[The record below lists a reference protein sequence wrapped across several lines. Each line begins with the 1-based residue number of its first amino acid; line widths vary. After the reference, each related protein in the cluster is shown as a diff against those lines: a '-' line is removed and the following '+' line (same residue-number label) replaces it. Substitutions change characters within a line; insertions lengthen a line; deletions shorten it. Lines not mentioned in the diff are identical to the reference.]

1 MLLLVPFMV
10 FLLKE
15 VGDGSDSIMT
25 VGVYIPGSDESSAA
39 LKGELNL
46 GENKTDTNN
55 VSYIEYPSADQLVD
69 DVAAGKVT
77 EGWIVPENLDGL
89 VETIAEN
96 QVPDDKIQIVIRESG
111 LSHILGKEI
120 ACSKVYPS
128 VAKKVFMNY
137 MAAFYGGDISAE
149 KISQLEKTYNSF
161 GLSKSLF
168 QMSYFEEAEGENA
181 SIILMPLRGILAL
194 WLMLCGLAT
203 SMYYLEDE
211 RNGLFLWWRTPFA
224 VARDIGYYATALAA
238 PTVVVVLSLIY
249 SGSFTTFSREVPA
262 LLIYELAVILFSMAL
277 REIFG
282 SIKNLGVITPVLLV
296 VSAILSPVF
305 IDIKEAR
312 AIEKCC
318 PVFHYLSSIHDFY
331 YIKTLLIYAV
341 FLWCLVVLLLK
352 LPVKVGKVFKANLL

>member
-1 MLLLVPFMV
+1 MV

-15 VGDGSDSIMT
+15 VGAGGDSIMT
-25 VGVYIPGSDESSAA
+25 VGVYIPGSDESSVA
-39 LKGELNL
+39 LKNELYL
-46 GENKTDTNN
+46 GESKSDTTN
-55 VSYIEYPSADQLVD
+55 VSYIEYSSSDLLRG
-69 DVAAGKVT
+69 DVAAGKVA

-89 VETIAEN
+89 VEAIAEN
-96 QVPDDKIQIVIRESG
+96 QIPDDKIQIVIRESG
-111 LSHILGKEI
+111 LSHLLGKEI

-137 MAAFYGGDISAE
+137 MAAFYDGDMSEE
-149 KISQLEKTYNSF
+149 KVIQLEKTYNSF
-161 GLSKSLF
+161 GLTKSLF
-168 QMSYFEEAEGENA
+168 QMSYFEEAAGENA

-211 RNGLFLWWRTPFA
+211 RNGLFLWWRTPVT

-249 SGSFTTFSREVPA
+249 SGSFTTFSREIPA

-282 SIKNLGVITPVLLV
+282 SIKNLGVITPVLLI